1 MTIKLK
7 LSPAGIEQAKKE
19 LAEYKAE
26 LNRRLELFIRKLA
39 EKGVTVAQLKF
50 AAAQYDG
57 ENDVT
62 VSMEQNG
69 KQARI
74 IASGKSVA
82 FIEFGAGTTFP
93 EHPSGA
99 FQHGT
104 YGKGK
109 GKNPNGWAYKGEQ
122 GTGGQYLRDGV
133 YRTKGNPP
141 AMAMWSATEEIAA
154 AVSDTWRE
162 VMQS

>member
-26 LNRRLELFIRKLA
+26 LNRRLEIFVERLA
-39 EKGVTVAQLKF
+39 ERGLLVAQMKF
-50 AAAQYDG
+50 YTAQYDG
-57 ENDVT
+57 TNDVQVT
-62 VSMEQNG
+62 VEQSG
-69 KQARI
+69 KKARVV
-74 IASGKSVA
+74 ASGKSVL
-82 FIEFGAGTTFP
+82 FIEFGAGVFYP
-93 EHPSGA
+93 EHPSGE

-109 GKNPNGWAYKGEQ
+109 GQNFWGWAYKGEQ
-122 GTGGQYLRDGV
+122 GARGQYLRDGV

>member
-7 LSPAGIEQAKKE
+7 LSPAEIEQAKKE

-26 LNRRLELFIRKLA
+26 LNRRLELFVRKLA
-39 EKGVTVAQLKF
+39 EKGMTVAQLKF

-69 KQARI
+69 KRVRI

-82 FIEFGAGTTFP
+82 FIEFGAGVSFP
-93 EHPSGA
+93 EPPSGA

-109 GKNPNGWAYKGEQ
+109 GANPNGWAYKGEQ